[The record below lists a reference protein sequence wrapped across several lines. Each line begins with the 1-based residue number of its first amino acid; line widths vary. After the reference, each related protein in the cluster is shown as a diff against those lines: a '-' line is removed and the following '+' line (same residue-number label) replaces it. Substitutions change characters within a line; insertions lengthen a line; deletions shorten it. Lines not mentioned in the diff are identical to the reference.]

1 MQTDEL
7 IPADELC
14 SYYKVEFSFIHS
26 LQQFGLIQITS
37 VHDATYIPQ
46 NQLQRLEQM
55 IRLHYD
61 LDINLEGIDAIANM
75 LDKVNTLQSEIATL
89 RNRLKLYEE

>member
-7 IPADELC
+7 ILADELC
-14 SYYKVEFSFIHS
+14 SYYKVNYSFIDS
-26 LQQFGLIQITS
+26 LHQFGLIQITS
-37 VHDATYIPQ
+37 VHNATYIPQ

-61 LDINLEGIDAIANM
+61 LDINLEGIDAIANI
-75 LDKVNTLQSEIATL
+75 LDKVNSMQSEIATL
-89 RNRLKLYEE
+89 RNRLKLYEG